1 MYGLLLMMMLMRVV
15 LYCYKGKSFRDFST
29 FIFERVMLT

>member
-1 MYGLLLMMMLMRVV
+1 MYGLLLMMLMRVV
-15 LYCYKGKSFRDFST
+15 LYRYKGKGFRGFST